1 MIDFIQCLVS
11 GIAVGSTYAL
21 MGLAMVV
28 IYKTS
33 EVVNFAQGEMALVSS
48 YFTFMILETYGFS
61 YFSAFIGAILFSVLL
76 GFLLEFAVLRR
87 AKESNVLSTIIITIG
102 LEMILIGF
110 VSWKF
115 GADPQVMPFP
125 ENLPLSPYESNEIS
139 GVFFGDLE
147 LTSFVIAVTIMI
159 MLYLFFK
166 YSKLGLA
173 MKATQQNIN
182 AARIMGIRT
191 NRMLML
197 TWGISS
203 LIGCIAGLIISLQT
217 MQPYMMWDPM
227 LKGFAAAV
235 LGGMTSLP
243 GAVFGSYILGII

>member
-61 YFSAFIGAILFSVLL
+61 YLSAFIGAILFSVLL

-147 LTSFVIAVTIMI
+147 FNFICHCCINNGYVVP
-159 MLYLFFK
+159 LF
-166 YSKLGLA
+166 
-173 MKATQQNIN
+173 QI
-182 AARIMGIRT
+182 
-191 NRMLML
+191 
-197 TWGISS
+197 
-203 LIGCIAGLIISLQT
+203 
-217 MQPYMMWDPM
+217 
-227 LKGFAAAV
+227 LKTGPCNESNSAEYKRCKNN
-235 LGGMTSLP
+235 GYP
-243 GAVFGSYILGII
+243 D